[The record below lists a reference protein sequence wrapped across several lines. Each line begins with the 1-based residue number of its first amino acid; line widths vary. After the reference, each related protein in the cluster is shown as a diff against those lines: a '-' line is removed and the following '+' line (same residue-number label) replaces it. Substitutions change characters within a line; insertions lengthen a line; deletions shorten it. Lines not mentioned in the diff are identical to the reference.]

1 MTAMVDI
8 SAINVRAFKLWVGAM
23 PRELSALTRFDE
35 VVICCHPPPN
45 VPFGYILTYFEDGL
59 DAPST
64 KEKATIERA
73 SDIVA
78 RALEAERMVAVLCS
92 AGQNRSCLVAARAMV
107 KLGWAPDVAIEIMRE
122 HRDHALYNQHFVRYL
137 RGEPER

>member
-1 MTAMVDI
+1 MVDI

-45 VPFGYILTYFEDGL
+45 VPFGYTLTYFEDGL

-73 SDIVA
+73 ANVVA
-78 RALEAERMVAVLCS
+78 TALEAERTVAVLCS
-92 AGQNRSCLVAARAMV
+92 AGQNRSCLVAARALV

-122 HRDHALYNQHFVRYL
+122 HRGNALYNQHFVRYL